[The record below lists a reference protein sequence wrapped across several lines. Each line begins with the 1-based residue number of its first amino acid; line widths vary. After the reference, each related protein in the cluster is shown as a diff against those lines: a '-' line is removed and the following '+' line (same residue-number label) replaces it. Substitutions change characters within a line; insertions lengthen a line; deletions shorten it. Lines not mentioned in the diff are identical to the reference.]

1 MIKVLYIHINIRRCT
16 YSSVTDQELLCF
28 QKSVL
33 AALYSSEGS
42 VMEVRIDYLSTI
54 YPSPPPFEEGMTYC
68 VAHIHRYVSLPNIVQ
83 LIKKQRAVSETSNLL
98 GR

>member
-16 YSSVTDQELLCF
+16 YSSVTDQELLCL

-42 VMEVRIDYLSTI
+42 VMEVRIVHSSINYA
-54 YPSPPPFEEGMTYC
+54 PPPTSKEW
-68 VAHIHRYVSLPNIVQ
+68 HISL
-83 LIKKQRAVSETSNLL
+83 
-98 GR
+98 